1 MPEGDGGRRGRWLVV
16 RLDRDPLRSVTREVP
31 VGSDDL
37 RVQRYLTELPA
48 IPIQRIEQR
57 ALGLLYTEIQSGPGA
72 TRTSRKHRC
81 FAASS
86 SRRPTHTSRSARW
99 NGAALAQVR
108 EGAGHL
114 DRAKDLIALAGLVRA
129 AWPGI
134 AAKTQAT
141 RQRRP
146 SARCSAPEPE

>member
-72 TRTSRKHRC
+72 TRT
-81 FAASS
+81 
-86 SRRPTHTSRSARW
+86 
-99 NGAALAQVR
+99 
-108 EGAGHL
+108 
-114 DRAKDLIALAGLVRA
+114 
-129 AWPGI
+129 
-134 AAKTQAT
+134 
-141 RQRRP
+141 
-146 SARCSAPEPE
+146 